1 MLNWRE
7 VLLLFALFVSVA
19 MNCSPCFRKPPIRRH
34 EAFDHRNNLDPPKV
48 QDCQTPIFVIYDTLS
63 RNYRQI
69 WRYAMSSPKAIKS
82 LARLGVDVRAARLRR
97 GMAVSDLAV
106 RASTSASTVARF
118 EKGDPGVSIGAF
130 ANILLA
136 LGLVERLAE
145 LFDMRNDALG
155 LAITA
160 ERAPKRGRS
169 SAATGKL
176 SGKVESTVRTSDEGI
191 DAEGMAF

>member
-1 MLNWRE
+1 
-7 VLLLFALFVSVA
+7 
-19 MNCSPCFRKPPIRRH
+19 
-34 EAFDHRNNLDPPKV
+34 
-48 QDCQTPIFVIYDTLS
+48 
-63 RNYRQI
+63 
-69 WRYAMSSPKAIKS
+69 MSSLKATKS
-82 LARLGVDVRAARLRR
+82 LARLGGDVRAARLRR

-106 RASTSASTVARF
+106 RASTSASTIARL

-145 LFDMRNDALG
+145 LFDLRNDVLG

-169 SAATGKL
+169 SAATRKT
-176 SGKVESTVRTSDEGI
+176 SSKVEGGARRPVDESTDP
-191 DAEGMAF
+191 EGMAF